1 MVFWENVQKISDRLK
16 RELGGRARLQLQELK
31 AREAKVE
38 VGSQME
44 ENEGGGGGTG
54 TETYSHIWWA
64 LASAAQ
70 LVWAISSNHMKLQHK
85 PFSSRTTEY
94 WSLLKLCV
102 FFFVV
107 HLTWLNMLSAYL
119 LYYLSLNDLLCVSFK
134 IHMIENW
141 IRMLRSPYV
150 IQW

>member
-1 MVFWENVQKISDRLK
+1 MYKKNFDRLK
-16 RELGGRARLQLQELK
+16 RLKSVRGQSKPATARAK
-31 AREAKVE
+31 AGEGKVE

-44 ENEGGGGGTG
+44 ENEGGGAGGGGTG
-54 TETYSHIWWA
+54 TRTYSHICWA

-102 FFFVV
+102 FF
-107 HLTWLNMLSAYL
+107 L
-119 LYYLSLNDLLCVSFK
+119 
-134 IHMIENW
+134 
-141 IRMLRSPYV
+141 
-150 IQW
+150 